1 MHKMQKSRHEQFG
14 LAAVIALL
22 ISAGTIGSSPTWAA
36 TARKA
41 YTAPAPAQ
49 MTEAAAKKHIT
60 DENYTDVTNLH
71 KLKDGWSANA
81 KSLGTPVLLIINNMG
96 NIDQQ

>member
-1 MHKMQKSRHEQFG
+1 
-14 LAAVIALL
+14 
-22 ISAGTIGSSPTWAA
+22 
-36 TARKA
+36 
-41 YTAPAPAQ
+41 